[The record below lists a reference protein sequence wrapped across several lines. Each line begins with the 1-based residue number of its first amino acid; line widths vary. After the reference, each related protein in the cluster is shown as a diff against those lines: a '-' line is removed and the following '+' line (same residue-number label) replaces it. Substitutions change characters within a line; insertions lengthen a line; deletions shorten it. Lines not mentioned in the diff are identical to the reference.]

1 MDSKT
6 DHASPGLFT
15 IMLSAVLGVS
25 LGALLAVVHLISCP
39 VEIVQAIPTEPVAGV
54 RYSLEGA
61 SASSAGA
68 RWKVEVERIAQKMPG
83 NYAFTDAE
91 LNAWSDSTFEKAEPP
106 RADTPQVAL
115 LAGVPAFRTEGE
127 LLQIVTV
134 NDLLILGRT
143 SKVVIEAR
151 GVFAKASEGWH
162 YIPSELY
169 LGGFP
174 AHKVPGLVSLLVRR
188 LGASSLVPVE
198 ANNVLERATSIG
210 VESGA
215 LVVKIP

>member
-1 MDSKT
+1 MDSKA

-25 LGALLAVVHLISCP
+25 LGALLAVVHLTSRP
-39 VEIVQAIPTEPVAGV
+39 VEIVQAIPKEPVAGV

-61 SASSAGA
+61 SASSTGA

-83 NYAFTDAE
+83 NYAFTEAE

-134 NDLLILGRT
+134 NDLLILGGIC
-143 SKVVIEAR
+143 KVVVEAR
-151 GVFAKASEGWH
+151 GAFSKASDGWH
-162 YIPSELY
+162 YNPTELY

-174 AHKVPGLVSLLVRR
+174 AHKVPGLVSLLVNR
-188 LGASSLVPVE
+188 LGASSLVPVDVS
-198 ANNVLERATSIG
+198 NVIERATSIG

-215 LVVKIP
+215 LVVKMP